1 MILKGGPNTY
11 GADIG
16 ILCLESYYY
25 KVPGHIK
32 NHHSFDFP
40 VIYKV
45 IDDATPATVVRDK
58 CADLLPRF
66 IEAAKE
72 LEAMGVKAITG
83 SCGFLALLQ
92 DKIAAEVKI
101 PVYVSSV
108 MQAPLISQMI
118 GGRKLGILVADKE
131 SFTPDYLKVVHGEN
145 IPVCIAGMIQ
155 HDEFR
160 DVIID
165 RKRTDLDMDKLRA
178 DVLAEVKK
186 LNDENPDM
194 GALLIECTD
203 LPPFARDIQK
213 LIKKPVFDILT
224 LTNMVHAAIV
234 RKDYP
239 LDC

>member
-1 MILKGGPNTY
+1 MEG
-11 GADIG
+11 
-16 ILCLESYYY
+16 
-25 KVPGHIK
+25 
-32 NHHSFDFP
+32 
-40 VIYKV
+40 
-45 IDDATPATVVRDK
+45 
-58 CADLLPRF
+58 
-66 IEAAKE
+66 
-72 LEAMGVKAITG
+72 
-83 SCGFLALLQ
+83 
-92 DKIAAEVKI
+92 
-101 PVYVSSV
+101 
-108 MQAPLISQMI
+108 
-118 GGRKLGILVADKE
+118 LGILVADKE